1 MFTLETESFAFELK
15 EGTVKHVGASTAA
28 ATAKLYEVTAAE
40 SRAFGD
46 ERVKLAFEDG
56 EGNEVEVALF
66 PEEAAELRAGLAEL
80 VGDQEPTAED
90 SRAESGSEPGGADE
104 EPTQRGS
111 DWLE

>member
-66 PEEAAELRAGLAEL
+66 PEEAAELRARGAGRRPGAHGRGQQSRVGLGAR
-80 VGDQEPTAED
+80 G
-90 SRAESGSEPGGADE
+90 RGRGADPAGE
-104 EPTQRGS
+104 
-111 DWLE
+111 